1 MASPRARTRRAAGL
15 FVALALAAGATAAW
29 ATHGGAYI
37 DLTADDA
44 QVSHNT
50 AIFTQGGIGAGT
62 GNFDPYL
69 TLSPGG
75 NVDTE
80 SGYNICDETGC
91 PAPQFD
97 EQTGGDR
104 THELLASAI
113 PVTQVGSTLYRQF
126 FLDSNDAGSDP
137 YMSIEV
143 IKLFLDNQK
152 NLTDYDPLDETFGN
166 DSGTTAAKVW
176 DLDGAGDQTILMNTQ
191 ALESGS
197 GVSDMSV
204 LVPNSLFPASCA
216 YGSTT
221 CTTYVIFYTEAG
233 GGGII
238 DGRDYNTTAGF
249 EEWKIE
255 NRPVV
260 NVAKTASVA
269 VTRSYPWTI
278 AKEADG
284 EPDHIDLFAGQSATI
299 NWTVTANAGAPTE
312 SNRTISGNITL
323 TNPSGGS
330 VIQDAIPAEV
340 ASVTDV
346 LTQAGLDT
354 TLTVTCPQSFPFT
367 VPAQGQVV
375 CTYAGTPP
383 NTTNGTNTATATLN
397 LRNKQGNLIGTTSYS
412 GTAAV
417 DFGAATVNLVDECIA
432 VTDDKATPAN
442 TADDVV
448 LDSSLCYNETL
459 PATYPLQTTVGPFT
473 TSTCGNTTVTNTARF
488 ETVDDANDTTQ
499 NGSASDSVTVSCY
512 QLGVSKTAD
521 ESRTRTYPWQ
531 IAKEADGEPDHI
543 DLFAGQSATINWT
556 ITASVQAAVDS
567 GHAVNG
573 VITISNPA
581 PIIAT
586 NVSVSD
592 SMTGGLDATV
602 DCDPNT
608 AGNQTTVNVPAKVGA
623 TNGTAT
629 CSYTRA
635 LPDGTTRT
643 NTATAALA
651 GVNYTGTAS
660 VDFTGA
666 TTALVDECIVVTD
679 DKATAS
685 TADDVTLDSS
695 LCYDETPMPATY
707 PLSTTV
713 GPFTTTTCGNSTVTN
728 TARFETVDDS
738 NDTTANGSASD
749 SVTVSCYQ
757 LGVSKNATTEFTR
770 SYDWGVNKTRVL
782 AQGET
787 DGDGNLTTL
796 ILDEGQPFTLTYN
809 ITVSM
814 TGSTDSGWKVSGTIT
829 LSNPAPIAANA
840 VSVTDAISGGITGVV
855 DCDPGAGTSTTVNVP
870 AKVGATNGTATCTY
884 SADLPDGT
892 SRTNTASAAFAGVTY
907 NSSAVPVTFGSTPTT
922 QIDECVV
929 VTDDN
934 GTPAN
939 ALDDVTLDES
949 LCANEAPHT
958 YTHTIGV
965 GPFATCGPQQLVNT
979 AHIVTVNDSNDTGEN
994 HDSTYTVNIDV
1005 PCPEGCTLTQGY
1017 WKTHNDSF
1025 HGGAPTDETWFLL
1038 EYWVFVDDPADAD
1051 SNPDHWELT
1060 GPGDET
1066 SPFFR
1071 SGQSY
1076 FQVFWTAPKGNA
1088 YYNLAHQ
1095 YMAAQLNMIDG
1106 ADGSDIAT
1114 AFSQATTL
1122 LQTYTPAQIGA
1133 LKGKNGNA
1141 LRAQFIS
1148 LAGTLASYNEGL
1160 LGPGHCDEDPASTAG
1175 SALTTFS
1182 SGTVTD
1188 RIDRHRM
1195 A

>member
-1 MASPRARTRRAAGL
+1 
-15 FVALALAAGATAAW
+15 VALALAAGATAAW
-29 ATHGGAYI
+29 ANHGGSFI
-37 DLTADDA
+37 DLTANNS
-44 QVSHNT
+44 VVTHNT
-50 AIFTQGGIGAGT
+50 AVFTQGGVGAGT

-75 NVDTE
+75 SADSE
-80 SGYNICDETGC
+80 QGYNFCDEAGC
-91 PAPQFD
+91 PDNQYD
-97 EQTGGDR
+97 ELEGGDR

-113 PVTQVGSTLYRQF
+113 PVTTYQGTLYRQF

-152 NLTDYDPLDETFGN
+152 NLTDYDPLAETFGN

-191 ALESGS
+191 GLESGS
-197 GVSDMSV
+197 GVSDISV
-204 LVPNSLFPASCA
+204 LVPDSLFPAACS

-233 GGGII
+233 GAGII
-238 DGRDYNTTAGF
+238 GDRDYNTTAGF
-249 EEWKIE
+249 EEWRIE
-255 NRPVV
+255 LRPVV

-299 NWTVTANAGAPTE
+299 NWTVTANVGTPTE

-323 TNPSGGS
+323 TNPTGGS
-330 VIQDAIPAEV
+330 VIQDSIPAEV
-340 ASVTDV
+340 ASVADV
-346 LTQAGLDT
+346 LTQAGLNT
-354 TLTVTCPQSFPFT
+354 NLAVTCPQAFPFT
-367 VPAQGQVV
+367 IPAQGQVV

-397 LRNKQGNLIGTTSYS
+397 LKNKQGNIIGTTSYS
-412 GTAAV
+412 GSAAV
-417 DFGAATVNLVDECIA
+417 DFSAATVNLVDECIA
-432 VTDDKATPAN
+432 VTDDRATPAN

-473 TSTCGNTTVTNTARF
+473 TSTCGSTTVTNTARF
-488 ETVDDANDTTQ
+488 ETLDDANDTTQ
-499 NGSASDSVTVSCY
+499 NGSASDSVTVSCF

-521 ESRTRTYPWQ
+521 ESLTRTYPWQ

-543 DLFAGQSATINWT
+543 DLVAGQSATINWT

-581 PIIAT
+581 PIVAS

-592 SMTGGLDATV
+592 AMTGGLTATV

-608 AGNQTTVNVPAKVGA
+608 AGNQTTVNVPAKSGA

-629 CSYTRA
+629 CSYSRS

-666 TTALVDECIVVTD
+666 TTALVDECIAVTD
-679 DKATAS
+679 DNATPGNLL
-685 TADDVTLDSS
+685 DDVMLDSS
-695 LCYDETPMPATY
+695 LCYNETMPATY

-713 GPFTTTTCGNSTVTN
+713 GPFTTETCGNTTVTN
-728 TARFETVDDS
+728 TTRFETVDDA
-738 NDTTANGSASD
+738 NDTSANGSAND
-749 SVTVSCYQ
+749 SVTVSCFE
-757 LGVSKNATTEFTR
+757 LGVTKNATTEFTR
-770 SYDWGVNKTRVL
+770 SYDWGVVKTRVL
-782 AQGET
+782 ATGET
-787 DGDGNLTTL
+787 DGDGDLTTL
-796 ILDEGQPFTLTYN
+796 TLDEGQSFTLTYN

-829 LSNPAPIAANA
+829 INNPAPIAANSVA
-840 VSVTDAISGGITGVV
+840 VADSLTGSINAVV
-855 DCDPGAGTSTTVNVP
+855 DCDSTTAGNQATVNV
-870 AKVGATNGTATCTY
+870 AANSSATCSY
-884 SADLPDGT
+884 SSDLPNAN
-892 SRTNTASAAFAGVTY
+892 SRTNTATATYAGITYSGTAA
-907 NSSAVPVTFGSTPTT
+907 VTFGTTPTT

-934 GTPAN
+934 GTPN
-939 ALDDVTLDES
+939 DALDDVTLDAS
-949 LCANEAPHT
+949 LCANEAPQT
-958 YTHTIGV
+958 YVHTIGV

-1005 PCPEGCTLTQGY
+1005 PCPQGCTLTQGY

-1025 HGGAPTDETWFLL
+1025 HGGAPTDPTWDLLGPLAEET
-1038 EYWVFVDDPADAD
+1038 
-1051 SNPDHWELT
+1051 
-1060 GPGDET
+1060 
-1066 SPFFR
+1066 PFFL
-1071 SGQSY
+1071 SGQTY

-1095 YMAAQLNMIDG
+1095 YMAAQLNMLDG
-1106 ADGSDIAT
+1106 ADGSAIST
-1114 AFSQATTL
+1114 AFSQATSL
-1122 LQTYTPAQIGA
+1122 LNTYTPAQIGA

-1160 LGPGHCDEDPASTAG
+1160 IGPGHCDEDASSTAAG
-1175 SALTTFS
+1175 ALTTFAS
-1182 SGTVTD
+1182 ATVTA

>member
-1 MASPRARTRRAAGL
+1 
-15 FVALALAAGATAAW
+15 VALALAAGATAAW
-29 ATHGGAYI
+29 ANHSGSYI
-37 DLTADDA
+37 DLTIDNA
-44 QVSHNT
+44 QVTHNS
-50 AIFTQGGIGAGT
+50 AIFTQGGVGAGT

-69 TLSPGG
+69 TLAPGG

-80 SGYNICDETGC
+80 SGYNICDEAGC
-91 PAPQFD
+91 PDPQFD

-152 NLTDYDPLDETFGN
+152 NLTDYDPLAETFGN
-166 DSGTTAAKVW
+166 DAGTTAAKVW

-191 ALESGS
+191 GLESGS

-216 YGSTT
+216 YGSLT

-238 DGRDYNTTAGF
+238 GDRDYNTTAGF

-260 NVAKTASVA
+260 NVTKTANVSL
-269 VTRSYPWTI
+269 TRSYPWSLLKTADVETI
-278 AKEADG
+278 N
-284 EPDHIDLFAGQSATI
+284 LFAGQSGTI
-299 NWTVTANAGAPTE
+299 NWTVTATAGAPTD
-312 SNRTISGNITL
+312 SNRSVSGTISL
-323 TNPSGGS
+323 FNPSGGS

-340 ASVTDV
+340 TSVADV
-346 LTQAGLDT
+346 LSQAGLDT
-354 TLTVTCPQSFPFT
+354 SLTVTCPQAYPVTIAAQAT
-367 VPAQGQVV
+367 VQ
-375 CTYAGTPP
+375 CTYAGAPP
-383 NTTNGTNTATATLN
+383 NTTDGTNTATATLQ
-397 LRNKQGNLIGTTSYS
+397 LRNKKGDPVGTTSYS

-417 DFGAATVNLVDECIA
+417 SFGSATVNAVDECIV
-432 VTDDKATPAN
+432 VTDNNATPGN
-442 TADDVV
+442 TADDTT
-448 LDSSLCYNETL
+448 LDSSLCFNESPGVYNFS
-459 PATYPLQTTVGPFT
+459 TTVGPFT
-473 TSTCGNTTVTNTARF
+473 VPNCGSTTVTNTAHF

-499 NGSASDSVTVSCY
+499 NGNASDSVAINCY
-512 QLGVSKTAD
+512 TLGVSKTAD
-521 ESRTRTYPWQ
+521 ESLTRTYPWQ

-581 PIIAT
+581 PIVAS

-592 SMTGGLDATV
+592 AMTGGLNATV

-629 CSYTRA
+629 CSYSRG

-651 GVNYTGTAS
+651 GINYTGTAS

-666 TTALVDECIVVTD
+666 TTALVDECIEVTD
-679 DKATAS
+679 DKATPGNLL
-685 TADDVTLDSS
+685 DDVVLDSS
-695 LCYDETPMPATY
+695 LCYNETMPATY

-713 GPFTTTTCGNSTVTN
+713 GPFTTATCGNSTVTN
-728 TARFETVDDS
+728 TTRFETVDDA
-738 NDTTANGSASD
+738 NDTTANGSGSD
-749 SVTVSCYQ
+749 SVTVSCFQ

-770 SYDWGVNKTRVL
+770 DYNWGVVKTRVL
-782 AQGET
+782 ASGET
-787 DGDGNLTTL
+787 DGDGDLTTL
-796 ILDEGQPFTLTYN
+796 TLDEGQSFTLTYN

-829 LSNPAPIAANA
+829 INNPAPIAANSVA
-840 VSVTDAISGGITGVV
+840 VADSLTGSINAVV
-855 DCDPGAGTSTTVNVP
+855 DCDSTTAGNQATVNV
-870 AKVGATNGTATCTY
+870 AANSSATCSY
-884 SADLPDGT
+884 SSDLPNAN
-892 SRTNTASAAFAGVTY
+892 SRTNTATATYAGITYSGTAA
-907 NSSAVPVTFGSTPTT
+907 VTFGTTPTT

-934 GTPAN
+934 GTPN
-939 ALDDVTLDES
+939 DPLDDVTLDAS

-965 GPFATCGPQQLVNT
+965 GPFATCGPQELVNT

-1005 PCPEGCTLTQGY
+1005 PCPQGCTLTQGY

-1025 HGGAPTDETWFLL
+1025 HGGAPTDPTWDLL
-1038 EYWVFVDDPADAD
+1038 
-1051 SNPDHWELT
+1051 
-1060 GPGDET
+1060 GPLAEQT
-1066 SPFFR
+1066 IFFK
-1071 SGQSY
+1071 SGQTY

-1095 YMAAQLNMIDG
+1095 YMAAQLNMLDG
-1106 ADGSDIAT
+1106 ADESAITT

-1122 LQTYTPAQIGA
+1122 LNTYTPADIA
-1133 LKGKNGNA
+1133 KLKGKNGNA

-1160 LGPGHCDEDPASTAG
+1160 IGPGHCDEDAGSTAG
-1175 SALTTFS
+1175 GALTTFAS
-1182 SGTVTD
+1182 ATVTA